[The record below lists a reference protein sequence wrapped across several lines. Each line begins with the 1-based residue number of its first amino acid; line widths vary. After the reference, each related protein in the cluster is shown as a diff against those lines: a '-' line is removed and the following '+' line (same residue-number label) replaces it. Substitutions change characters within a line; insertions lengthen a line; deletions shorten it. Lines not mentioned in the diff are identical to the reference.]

1 MNVMATTRRGALYL
15 GLGFWVYGRGE
26 DLGLE
31 EATVIELQSAMTLG
45 RVTSGDLVRGYLDRI
60 AKIDKAGPKLN
71 SVLEL
76 NPDAQSIARALDRER
91 KDKGP
96 RGPLHGIPI
105 LLKDNIDTGDKMM
118 TTAGSL
124 ALVGA
129 PTPKD
134 SVVAER
140 LRNAGAVL
148 LGKTNMSEWA
158 NLRSTKPTSGWSGRG
173 GQTINPYALDRNPSG
188 SSSGSAVAVSA
199 NLSAGAVGTETDGSI
214 VSPSSING
222 IVGIKPTVGLVP
234 GTGII
239 PISHRQDTAGPMART
254 VADAAVLLSVLTQR
268 SFGSG
273 LEAPG
278 ALKGARIGVVRELF
292 PVGVELGQIMDQSLA
307 VLKRLGATLIDPV
320 KIPNSSKLGAMEI
333 DALLW
338 EFKNDLNAYLSAR
351 GGPIKSIQD
360 VIEFDKRNADREL
373 PHFGQEFLEQAQQKG
388 SLDTRAYDSLASKLA
403 RQSKTEGLD
412 IALNSQ
418 KLDALV
424 APTGGI
430 AWKTDYALGDVET
443 GSASTMPAIAGYP
456 HLTIPMGFVSGLP
469 VAISFFGAP
478 RTEARLIRYAAA
490 FERETNARRR
500 PAYKPTVR

>member
-1 MNVMATTRRGALYL
+1 
-15 GLGFWVYGRGE
+15 
-26 DLGLE
+26 LGLE
-31 EATVIELQSAMTLG
+31 EATIIDLQSVLTMG
-45 RVTSGDLVRGYLDRI
+45 RVTSVELVRGFLDRI

-76 NPDAQSIARALDRER
+76 NPDAQAIAAALDRER
-91 KDKGP
+91 KEKGP

-124 ALVGA
+124 ALAGA

-140 LRNAGAVL
+140 LRKAGAVF

-173 GQTINPYALDRNPSG
+173 GQTLNPYALDRNPSG
-188 SSSGSAVAVSA
+188 SSSGSAVAVSS
-199 NLSAGAVGTETDGSI
+199 NLCAGAIGTETDGSI

-234 GTGII
+234 GAGII
-239 PISHRQDTAGPMART
+239 PISHRQDTAGPMGRT

-273 LEAPG
+273 LETPG
-278 ALKGARIGVVRELF
+278 GLKGARIGVVRELF
-292 PVGVELGQIMDQSLA
+292 PVGVELGRVMDESLD
-307 VLKRLGATLIDPV
+307 VLKRLGATLVDPV
-320 KIPNSSKLGAMEI
+320 KIPNSSKLGGMEI

-338 EFKNDLNAYLSAR
+338 EFKNDLNAYFSVR
-351 GGPIKSIQD
+351 GGPIKSLQD
-360 VIEFDKRNADREL
+360 VIDFNTRNRNREL
-373 PHFGQEFLEQAQQKG
+373 QHFGQEFLEQAQQKG
-388 SLDTRAYDSLASKLA
+388 PLDSRAYDSLTAKLA
-403 RQSKTEGLD
+403 RQSKTEGMD
-412 IALNSQ
+412 IALNDK

-430 AWKTDYALGDVET
+430 AWKTDYTLGDVES

-456 HLTIPMGFVSGLP
+456 HLTVPMGFVSGLP

-490 FERETNARRR
+490 FERETNARKR
-500 PAYKPTVR
+500 PEYRPTVR